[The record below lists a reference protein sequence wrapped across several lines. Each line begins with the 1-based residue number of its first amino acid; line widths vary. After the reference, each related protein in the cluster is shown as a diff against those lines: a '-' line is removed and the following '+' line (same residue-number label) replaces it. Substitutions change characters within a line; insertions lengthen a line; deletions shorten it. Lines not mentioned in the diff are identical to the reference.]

1 MFNAGQMVQLT
12 HTSMIAK
19 PTWLQRHPSVRR
31 GAVAALLSCS
41 ILVGHTS
48 AAALVC
54 AFSLL
59 LQCIA
64 AALLTRH
71 AGAFA
76 LMAALV
82 VPVALYWP
90 QQALVVDHCALYA
103 LSMGI
108 MLFVFAHSLLPSRQP
123 LIAVAASRVHGP
135 LRADVALYTH
145 ALTIFWTVFFA
156 AALLTPALLFW
167 LGPQGTWCW
176 PQSGGTFAAAL
187 TLMLLEAGVRR
198 IVIRNFK
205 HASLRTTVTAFC
217 SARAA
222 ANRTTTSDA

>member
-48 AAALVC
+48 AAALAC

-59 LQCIA
+59 LQCSA

-71 AGAFA
+71 AGTFA
-76 LMAALV
+76 LMATLV

-123 LIAVAASRVHGP
+123 LVAVAASRVHGP
-135 LRADVALYTH
+135 LRSDMVRYTH
-145 ALTIFWTVFFA
+145 ALTIFWALFFA

-167 LGPQGTWCW
+167 LGPQGAWRW
-176 PQSGGTFAAAL
+176 PQSGGAFAAAL
-187 TLMLLEAGVRR
+187 AFMLLEAGVRR

-205 HASLRTTVTAFC
+205 HASLKTTITAFC
-217 SARAA
+217 KARAA
-222 ANRTTTSDA
+222 SNHTTASDA